1 MVLRKDSDSELI
13 SLFTAMS
20 FDWSQGCLINK
31 VTHTEYITHSRP
43 LINPNPIFNP
53 SFLWFSVNNF
63 SIIYFP
69 NLFPILSSAAHSPW
83 KGSHFSCI
91 QILFKS
97 PPGTSIPCLLPKFS
111 GRSPDNRAQRL
122 EHSLYSGYP
131 GYSYRTRI
139 LLFYRAFSEKT
150 FQQYLYQIAT
160 LECDGWNKSISSAR
174 DPT

>member
-1 MVLRKDSDSELI
+1 MILRKDSDSELI
-13 SLFTAMS
+13 SLFTTMS

-31 VTHTEYITHSRP
+31 VTHTEYITNSRP

-69 NLFPILSSAAHSPW
+69 SLYPILSSAAHSPW

-97 PPGTSIPCLLPKFS
+97 PQGTSIPCLLPKFS
-111 GRSPDNRAQRL
+111 GRAPDNRAQRW
-122 EHSLYSGYP
+122 EHSWSRLFF
-131 GYSYRTRI
+131 RARV
-139 LLFYRAFSEKT
+139 LLFYRSFSEKT
-150 FQQYLYQIAT
+150 FQQYLYKIAT
-160 LECDGWNKSISSAR
+160 LECDGWNKTISSAR